1 MRIWVKIIIGIV
13 AALVMLGALGAYL
26 YFTDYGVEA
35 TITDKGSDD
44 KGDWVEATTVI
55 GGFKTKQYLDT
66 SGYQGAFAWNAVQ
79 EGNFVVYN
87 IQSGRL
93 RMWQSESDYRS
104 EKSPVYD
111 SKG

>member
-104 EKSPVYD
+104 GESPVYD